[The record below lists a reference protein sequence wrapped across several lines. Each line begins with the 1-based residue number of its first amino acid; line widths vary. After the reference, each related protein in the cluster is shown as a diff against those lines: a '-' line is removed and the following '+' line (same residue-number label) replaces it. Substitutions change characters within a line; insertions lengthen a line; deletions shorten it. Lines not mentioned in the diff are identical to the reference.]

1 MTDPKLDYINEFPV
15 ELGNPDISS
24 YKKTNT
30 GVDYII
36 TLDSGISGPHVFISS
51 IVHGNEPCGALAL
64 DWFLKNDYRPLEGKL
79 TLGFMNTEAY
89 LAFDPLNPNRTRWV
103 EEDFNRLWAEGVLE
117 DPKRKRTSEFLRANE
132 VKNIVSQVDYLLD
145 IHSMQKPCVPLMMA
159 GMLNKGID
167 FARDVGM
174 QMPII
179 SDSGHNEGM
188 RMRDYFGF
196 SNKESQKNALLVECG
211 QHWAKSSEIVAIETM
226 IRFLRTTSIMDKNF
240 ADDFIYKNK
249 VLNFQNDVYKV
260 GKIITIKSENFKFD
274 QDWQG
279 FETLKKGVLIGKDDN
294 EEVYAPYE
302 ETILI
307 MPSKR
312 LFPGKTAV
320 RLAYKLSDYN

>member
-1 MTDPKLDYINEFPV
+1 MNDPKLDYKNEFPV
-15 ELGNPDISS
+15 ELINPDISP
-24 YKKTNT
+24 YKRSNT
-30 GVDYII
+30 GIDYVI
-36 TLDSGISGPHVFISS
+36 TLDSGLSGPHVFISS
-51 IVHGNEPCGALAL
+51 IVHGNEPCGALAI
-64 DWFLKNDYRPLEGKL
+64 DWFLKNDYRPLSGKL
-79 TLGFMNTEAY
+79 TLGFMNVEAY
-89 LAFDPLNPNRTRWV
+89 LAFDPQNPNRTRWV

-167 FARDVGM
+167 LARDVGM
-174 QMPII
+174 RMPTI

-188 RMRDYFGF
+188 RMRDYLGF
-196 SNKESQKNALLVECG
+196 SNIESQKNALLVECG

-240 ADDFIYKNK
+240 ADDFIYHNQT
-249 VLNFQNDVYKV
+249 LDFQNDVYKV
-260 GKIITIKSENFKFD
+260 GKIITIKSENFKFE

-279 FETLKKGVLIGKDDN
+279 FETLKKGVLIGKDDQ
-294 EEVYAPYE
+294 EDIRAPYK

>member
-1 MTDPKLDYINEFPV
+1 MNDPKLDYKNEFPV
-15 ELGNPDISS
+15 ELVNPDISP
-24 YKKTNT
+24 YKNSNT
-30 GVDYII
+30 GIDYVI
-36 TLDSGISGPHVFISS
+36 TLDSGLSGPHVFISS
-51 IVHGNEPCGALAL
+51 IVHGNEPCGALAI
-64 DWFLKNDYRPLEGKL
+64 DWFLKNDYRPLSGKL
-79 TLGFMNTEAY
+79 TLGFMNIEAY
-89 LAFDPLNPNRTRWV
+89 LSFDPLNPNRTRWV

-159 GMLNKGID
+159 GMLKKGID

-226 IRFLRTTSIMDKNF
+226 IRFLRTTSIMDENF

-249 VLNFQNDVYKV
+249 ALNFQNDVYKV
-260 GKIITIKSENFKFD
+260 GE
-274 QDWQG
+274 
-279 FETLKKGVLIGKDDN
+279 
-294 EEVYAPYE
+294 
-302 ETILI
+302 
-307 MPSKR
+307 
-312 LFPGKTAV
+312 
-320 RLAYKLSDYN
+320 KL

>member
-1 MTDPKLDYINEFPV
+1 MNDPKLDYKNEFPV
-15 ELGNPDISS
+15 ELVNPDISP

-30 GVDYII
+30 GIDYVI
-36 TLDSGISGPHVFISS
+36 TLDSGLSGPHVFISS
-51 IVHGNEPCGALAL
+51 IVHGNEPCGALAI
-64 DWFLKNDYRPLEGKL
+64 DWFLKNDYRPLNGKL
-79 TLGFMNTEAY
+79 TLGFMNIEAY
-89 LAFDPLNPNRTRWV
+89 LAFDPLNPNRSRWV

-226 IRFLRTTSIMDKNF
+226 IRFLRTTSIMDENF

-320 RLAYKLSDYN
+320 RLAYKLSDYH

>member
-1 MTDPKLDYINEFPV
+1 
-15 ELGNPDISS
+15 
-24 YKKTNT
+24 
-30 GVDYII
+30 
-36 TLDSGISGPHVFISS
+36 
-51 IVHGNEPCGALAL
+51 
-64 DWFLKNDYRPLEGKL
+64 
-79 TLGFMNTEAY
+79 MNIEAY

-159 GMLNKGID
+159 GMLKKGID

-226 IRFLRTTSIMDKNF
+226 IRFLRTTSIMDENF
-240 ADDFIYKNK
+240 ADDFILKNK

-260 GKIITIKSENFKFD
+260 GEIITIKSENFKFD

-294 EEVYAPYE
+294 EKVYAPFE

-320 RLAYKLSDYN
+320 RLAYKLSDYY

>member
-1 MTDPKLDYINEFPV
+1 MNDPKLDYKNEFPV
-15 ELGNPDISS
+15 ELVNPDISP

-30 GVDYII
+30 GIDYVI
-36 TLDSGISGPHVFISS
+36 TLDSGLSGPHVFISS
-51 IVHGNEPCGALAL
+51 IVHGNEPCGALAI
-64 DWFLKNDYRPLEGKL
+64 DWFLKNDYRPLNGKL
-79 TLGFMNTEAY
+79 TLGFMNIEAY

-226 IRFLRTTSIMDKNF
+226 IRFLRTTSIMDENF

-294 EEVYAPYE
+294 EEVYAPFE

-320 RLAYKLSDYN
+320 RLAYKLSDYY

>member
-1 MTDPKLDYINEFPV
+1 MNDPKLDYKNEFPV
-15 ELGNPDISS
+15 ELVNPDISP
-24 YKKTNT
+24 YKNSNT
-30 GVDYII
+30 GIDYVI
-36 TLDSGISGPHVFISS
+36 TLDSGLSGPHVFISS
-51 IVHGNEPCGALAL
+51 IVHGNEPCGALAI
-64 DWFLKNDYRPLEGKL
+64 DWFLKNDYRPLNGKL
-79 TLGFMNTEAY
+79 TLGFMNIEAY

-103 EEDFNRLWAEGVLE
+103 DEDFNRLWAEGVLE

-159 GMLNKGID
+159 GMLKKGIN

-226 IRFLRTTSIMDKNF
+226 IRFLRTTSIMDENF

-249 VLNFQNDVYKV
+249 ALNFQNDVYKV
-260 GKIITIKSENFKFD
+260 GEIITIKSENFKFD

-279 FETLKKGVLIGKDDN
+279 FETLKKGVLIGKDDD
-294 EEVYAPYE
+294 EEVYAPFE

-320 RLAYKLSDYN
+320 RLAYKLSDYH

>member
-1 MTDPKLDYINEFPV
+1 MNDPKLDYKNEFPV
-15 ELGNPDISS
+15 ELVNPDISP
-24 YKKTNT
+24 YKNSNT
-30 GVDYII
+30 GIDYII
-36 TLDSGISGPHVFISS
+36 TLDSGLSGPHVFISS
-51 IVHGNEPCGALAL
+51 IVHGNEPCGALAI
-64 DWFLKNDYRPLEGKL
+64 DWFLKNDYRPLSGKL
-79 TLGFMNTEAY
+79 TLGFMNIEAY

-132 VKNIVSQVDYLLD
+132 VKNIVSHVDYLLD
-145 IHSMQKPCVPLMMA
+145 IHSMQKPCIPLMMA
-159 GMLNKGID
+159 GMLHKGID

-174 QMPII
+174 RMPII
-179 SDSGHNEGM
+179 SDTGHNEGM

-211 QHWAKSSEIVAIETM
+211 QHWAKSSEVVAIETM

-249 VLNFQNDVYKV
+249 AINFQNNVYKV
-260 GKIITIKSENFKFD
+260 GKIITIKTEKFKFD

-279 FETLKKGVLIGKDDN
+279 FEILKKGVLIGKDDQ
-294 EEVYAPYE
+294 EDVCAPFV

>member
-1 MTDPKLDYINEFPV
+1 MNDPKLDYKNEFPV
-15 ELGNPDISS
+15 ELVNPDISA
-24 YKKTNT
+24 YKRSNT
-30 GVDYII
+30 GIDYII
-36 TLDSGISGPHVFISS
+36 TLDSGLSGPHVFISS

-64 DWFLKNDYRPLEGKL
+64 DWFLKNNYRPLNGKL
-79 TLGFMNTEAY
+79 TLGFMNIEAY
-89 LAFDPLNPNRTRWV
+89 LAFDPFNPNRTRWV

-226 IRFLRTTSIMDKNF
+226 IRFLRTTSIMDENF

-249 VLNFQNDVYKV
+249 ILNFQNDVYKV

-320 RLAYKLSDYN
+320 RLAYKLSDYY

>member
-1 MTDPKLDYINEFPV
+1 MNDPKLDYKNEFPV
-15 ELGNPDISS
+15 ELVNPDISP
-24 YKKTNT
+24 YKNSNT
-30 GVDYII
+30 GIDYVI
-36 TLDSGISGPHVFISS
+36 TLDSGLSGPHVFISS
-51 IVHGNEPCGALAL
+51 IVHGNEPCGALAI
-64 DWFLKNDYRPLEGKL
+64 DWFLKNDYRPQSGKL
-79 TLGFMNTEAY
+79 TLGFMNIEAY
-89 LAFDPLNPNRTRWV
+89 LSFDPLNPNRTRWV

-179 SDSGHNEGM
+179 SDTGHNEGM

-226 IRFLRTTSIMDKNF
+226 IRFLRTTSIMDENF

-249 VLNFQNDVYKV
+249 ALNFQNDVYKV
-260 GKIITIKSENFKFD
+260 GEIITIKSENFKFD

-320 RLAYKLSDYN
+320 RLAYKLSDYY

>member
-1 MTDPKLDYINEFPV
+1 MNDPKLDYTNEFPV
-15 ELGNPDISS
+15 ELVNPDISA
-24 YKKTNT
+24 YKRSNT
-30 GVDYII
+30 GIDYII
-36 TLDSGISGPHVFISS
+36 SLDSGFSGPHVFISS

-64 DWFLKNDYRPLEGKL
+64 DWFLKNDYRPINGKL
-79 TLGFMNTEAY
+79 TLGFMNIEAY

-103 EEDFNRLWAEGVLE
+103 EEDFNRLWGSGVLE
-117 DPKRKRTSEFLRANE
+117 DSKRKRTSEFIRANE
-132 VKNIVSQVDYLLD
+132 VKNIVSEVDYLLD

-167 FARDVGM
+167 FALDVAM
-174 QMPII
+174 KMPII

-188 RMRDYFGF
+188 RMRDYLGF
-196 SNKESQKNALLVECG
+196 SKKESHKNALLVECG

-226 IRFLRTTSIMDKNF
+226 IRFLRTTSIMGKNF
-240 ADDFIYKNK
+240 ADDFFYKNK
-249 VLNFQNDVYKV
+249 PINFGNDVLKV
-260 GKIITIKSENFKFD
+260 GKIITIKSENFTFD

-279 FETLKKGVLIGKDDN
+279 FEKLKKGTLIGKDNQEDI
-294 EEVYAPYE
+294 YAPFE

-320 RLAYKLSDYN
+320 RLAYKVDEYS

>member
-1 MTDPKLDYINEFPV
+1 MNDPKLDYKNEFPV
-15 ELGNPDISS
+15 ELVNPDISP
-24 YKKTNT
+24 YKRSNT
-30 GVDYII
+30 GIDYVI
-36 TLDSGISGPHVFISS
+36 TLDSGLSGPHVFISS
-51 IVHGNEPCGALAL
+51 IVHGNEPCGALAI
-64 DWFLKNDYRPLEGKL
+64 DWFLKNNYRPLSGKL
-79 TLGFMNTEAY
+79 TLGFMNIEAY

-145 IHSMQKPCVPLMMA
+145 IHSMQKPCIPLMMA

-188 RMRDYFGF
+188 RMRDYLGF

-226 IRFLRTTSIMDKNF
+226 IRFLRTTSIMDENF
-240 ADDFIYKNK
+240 ADDFIYKNRA
-249 VLNFQNDVYKV
+249 LNFQNDVYKV
-260 GKIITIKSENFKFD
+260 GKIITIKSKNFKFD

-294 EEVYAPYE
+294 KEVYAPFE

-320 RLAYKLSDYN
+320 RLAYKLSDYY

>member
-1 MTDPKLDYINEFPV
+1 MNDPKLDYKNEFPV
-15 ELGNPDISS
+15 ELVNPDISP
-24 YKKTNT
+24 YKNSNT
-30 GVDYII
+30 GIDYVI
-36 TLDSGISGPHVFISS
+36 TLDSGLSGPHVFISS
-51 IVHGNEPCGALAL
+51 IVHGNEPCGALAI
-64 DWFLKNDYRPLEGKL
+64 DWFLQNDYRPLIGKL
-79 TLGFMNTEAY
+79 TLGFMNVEAY
-89 LAFDPLNPNRTRWV
+89 LAFDPQNPNRTRWV

-132 VKNIVSQVDYLLD
+132 VKNIISEVDYLLD

-159 GMLNKGID
+159 GILKKGID

-196 SNKESQKNALLVECG
+196 SNKASQKNALLVECG

-226 IRFLRTTSIMDKNF
+226 IRFLRTTTIMDKNF
-240 ADDFIYKNK
+240 ADDFIYHNQT
-249 VLNFQNDVYKV
+249 LDFQNDVYKV
-260 GKIITIKSENFKFD
+260 GKIITIKSENFTFD

-279 FETLKKGVLIGKDDN
+279 FETLKKGVLIGKDDQ
-294 EEVYAPYE
+294 EDIRAPYE

>member
-1 MTDPKLDYINEFPV
+1 MNDPKLDYKNEFPV
-15 ELGNPDISS
+15 ELVNPDISP
-24 YKKTNT
+24 YKNSNT
-30 GVDYII
+30 GIDYVI
-36 TLDSGISGPHVFISS
+36 TLDSGLSGPHVFISS
-51 IVHGNEPCGALAL
+51 IVHGNEPCGALAI
-64 DWFLKNDYRPLEGKL
+64 DWFLKNDYRPLSGKL
-79 TLGFMNTEAY
+79 TLGFMNIEAY

-196 SNKESQKNALLVECG
+196 SHIESQKNALLVECG

-226 IRFLRTTSIMDKNF
+226 IRFLRTTSIMDENF

-249 VLNFQNDVYKV
+249 ALNFQNDVYKV

-320 RLAYKLSDYN
+320 RLAYKLSDYY